1 MMITL
6 YLTFFLFISP
16 AYAADSDLEQRVLKL
31 EQEVTLLK
39 QQVESLQSL
48 VQTPASSVTPP
59 PLSAS
64 PATNGETAGAVQLT
78 LTHWTFRP
86 VMIKFDTYYAL
97 DVELHNDFN
106 KAIKEVEARVNFRDL
121 RGDLFYSI
129 TISPNLEI
137 SAGGGMTDEGN
148 RRNKRLLGRGHQMVT
163 MKIENIKAE
172 LVVEKVVFDD
182 GSILTF

>member
-1 MMITL
+1 MITL
-6 YLTFFLFISP
+6 YLTLFFFISP

-48 VQTPASSVTPP
+48 AQTPTSSVTPP
-59 PLSAS
+59 PLSTA
-64 PATNGETAGAVQLT
+64 PTTNGETAGALQLT
-78 LTHWTFRP
+78 LTRWAFRP
-86 VMIKFDTYYAL
+86 VMIKFDTYYAV
-97 DVELHNDFN
+97 DVELHNGFN
-106 KAIKEVEARVNFRDL
+106 KAIREVEARIDFRDL

-129 TISPNLEI
+129 TISPNLDI
-137 SAGGGMTDEGN
+137 PASSTVTDEGN

>member
-16 AYAADSDLEQRVLKL
+16 AYAADSDLEQRVLQL

-39 QQVESLQSL
+39 QQVESLKSL
-48 VQTPASSVTPP
+48 VETPASVTPLP
-59 PLSAS
+59 QPTS
-64 PATNGETAGAVQLT
+64 PATSDETAGAVQLT

-106 KAIKEVEARVNFRDL
+106 KSIKEVEARVNFRDL

-129 TISPNLEI
+129 TISPSLEI
-137 SAGGGMTDEGN
+137 PGGGGVTDEGN